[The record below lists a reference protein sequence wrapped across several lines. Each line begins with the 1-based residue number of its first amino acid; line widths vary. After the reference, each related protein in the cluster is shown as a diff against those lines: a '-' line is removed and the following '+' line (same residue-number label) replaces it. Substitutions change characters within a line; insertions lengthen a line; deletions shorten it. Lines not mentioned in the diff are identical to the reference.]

1 MKTQPYKSQFSIRL
15 GGSEIRLDHS
25 VAEESPM
32 DYMGAKGSGT
42 RNREVLRNQEKVKM
56 LLREL
61 STSCQMQV
69 GIILER
75 KFNTNI
81 ERTRS

>member
-1 MKTQPYKSQFSIRL
+1 
-15 GGSEIRLDHS
+15 
-25 VAEESPM
+25 M

-61 STSCQMQV
+61 STCCQMQV

-81 ERTRS
+81 ERLGVEERGDDLVNFDQWFSK